1 MRNNVIESYD
11 NPKRDLE
18 AVLVGR
24 KIVAT
29 EFTEAGED
37 AVLILDNGTR
47 LRVDGHTSD
56 CCSWSNLV
64 SVATCDNIITSVQ
77 IEEAMEDVVHTDGKR
92 RDGSA
97 FTWTE
102 TLERTRITV
111 ITDGGPVEIINSIT
125 DPSNG
130 YYLHGWSLDVYVVEA

>member
-1 MRNNVIESYD
+1 MINNVIEYWD
-11 NPKRDLE
+11 NPKVDLE

-29 EFTEAGED
+29 EFTEVGRD

-47 LRVDGHTSD
+47 LRVDGNASD

-77 IEEAMEDVVHTDGKR
+77 IEETDEEVVHTGGKR
-92 RDGSA
+92 RDGNP

-125 DPSNG
+125 DPSSG
-130 YYLHGWSLDVYVVEA
+130 YYLHGWSLDVTVLEA